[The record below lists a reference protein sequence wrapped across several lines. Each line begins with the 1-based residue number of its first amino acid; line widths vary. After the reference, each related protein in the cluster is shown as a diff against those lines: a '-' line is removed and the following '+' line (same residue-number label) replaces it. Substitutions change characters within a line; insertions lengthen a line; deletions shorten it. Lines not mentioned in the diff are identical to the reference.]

1 MEAKDT
7 VMRASELG
15 IILGEVLARKGIS
28 TTADTDFDLANACLN
43 YLSPRVDRIFKD
55 GRRSMLDGIK
65 AGHIEIDD
73 VIDSLC
79 QEAITAAQENG
90 KHSRDSEVAEAR
102 KAGIKEVVKSLSLK
116 PIQLGHDIFLMAEIK
131 KETWQAQLK
140 EWGIKEE

>member
-102 KAGIKEVVKSLSLK
+102 KAGMQDVVKWVKSHSNYDDEYNIGGKVFILS
-116 PIQLGHDIFLMAEIK
+116 D
-131 KETWQAQLK
+131 WQAQLK